1 MRIICEHV
9 FKDFECGKNK
19 FHALED
25 VNVETEEHD
34 FVCILGPNGCGK
46 TTLLKIMAGILS
58 STSGNVHYAGNNNS
72 CSSVSLIFQE
82 QGLFPWLSVIDNI
95 CFNLEMRGLSKQ
107 ARYKKAGEYIEK
119 MDLTKFIN
127 CYPYQLSAGMKQ
139 KASLIR
145 GLLTDSPV
153 LLIDEAYSSLDIY
166 AKLVIQEDIYKIWDE
181 YKRTVIHVT
190 HDIEGALG
198 VARHIWVMSK
208 SPAKIIKTFNLDSH
222 GLANRGKESTSPYFT
237 GIKNQ
242 ITDIIKK
249 EAQKTTL

>member
-9 FKDFECGKNK
+9 SKDFECGKTK
-19 FHALED
+19 FNVLED
-25 VNVETEEHD
+25 INVETEEHD
-34 FVCILGPNGCGK
+34 FVCIFGPNGCGK

-58 STSGNVHYAGNNNS
+58 SSSGNVHYAGNNNS

-95 CFNLEMRGLSKQ
+95 CFNLEMKGLSKQ
-107 ARYKKAGEYIEK
+107 VRYKRAEEYIEK

-127 CYPYQLSAGMKQ
+127 YYPYQLSAGMKQ
-139 KASLIR
+139 KVGLIR

-166 AKLVIQEDIYKIWDE
+166 AKLIIQEDIYKIWDE

-190 HDIEGALG
+190 HDIAGALG

-208 SPAKIIKTFNLDSH
+208 SPAKIIKIFNLFSP
-222 GLANRGKESTSPYFT
+222 GSVNRGEENTNSYLI

-249 EAQKTTL
+249 EAQKTTI